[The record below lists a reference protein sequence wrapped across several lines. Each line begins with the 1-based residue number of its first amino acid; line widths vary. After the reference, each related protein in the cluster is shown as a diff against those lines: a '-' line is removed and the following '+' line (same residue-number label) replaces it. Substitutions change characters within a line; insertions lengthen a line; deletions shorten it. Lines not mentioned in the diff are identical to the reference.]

1 MRDSGYLPI
10 TARGCLRRMT
20 VVVHTPFVVYNK
32 GVGAVV
38 KQVDEEKL
46 KLPNRKWDL
55 GLSMILFD
63 SANIV

>member
-1 MRDSGYLPI
+1 
-10 TARGCLRRMT
+10 MT